1 MKALSPNSADR
12 PCFNRQDTIMVV
24 DYKGPS
30 PHDLGTAE
38 IATVR
43 VVNGNIEVALHIV
56 DDWHRPGAQIVQ
68 VRMAPSVARSLAE
81 RLAVTAADAPG

>member
-1 MKALSPNSADR
+1 
-12 PCFNRQDTIMVV
+12 MVI

-38 IATVR
+38 IATVH
-43 VVNGNIEVALHIV
+43 VVNGSIEIALHIV
-56 DDWHRPGAQIVQ
+56 DDWHRPGGQIVQ

-81 RLAVTAADAPG
+81 RLTATAALARE